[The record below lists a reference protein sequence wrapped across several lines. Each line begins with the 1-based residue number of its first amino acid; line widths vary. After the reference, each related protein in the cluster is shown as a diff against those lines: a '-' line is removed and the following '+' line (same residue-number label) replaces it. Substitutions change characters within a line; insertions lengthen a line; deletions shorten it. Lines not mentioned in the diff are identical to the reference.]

1 MLMRKTKSSL
11 GNSELPHI
19 WRNLKLDDFQLLIK
33 NLDPSVTGYVD
44 VNDLLVYL
52 CLLSS
57 PVLNLEDEAEYRNS
71 LIELS
76 VENGKIS
83 K

>member
-1 MLMRKTKSSL
+1 M